1 MEGHLKPQR
10 CADATIKGKLRNKI
24 LMMMLVQK
32 AKKNSRIAK
41 TEQIDGENVVCFREN
56 RNIVSEVSG

>member
-10 CADATIKGKLRNKI
+10 CADATIKGKSRNKI

-32 AKKNSRIAK
+32 AKKTQERRHAIA
-41 TEQIDGENVVCFREN
+41 TALELVGWL
-56 RNIVSEVSG
+56 